1 MMRVYYDNVITSGLV
16 TGDISPESE
25 REALA
30 EIEVAHEAGFVKRV
44 TSRESWREQE
54 RTRDANRRAQL
65 QSARDLVSVVQADH
79 RVLGFATLNGP
90 LGTVATNPLVS
101 DIVDGVRRA
110 LERCSGY
117 HVWNLGGSRTIRLRD
132 LIEKIASGLGVAANI
147 EELPMQPGDVAR
159 TWADVSLAQDEL
171 DWTPTVD
178 IDQGLEAFLRWF
190 EEQRRLT

>member
-54 RTRDANRRAQL
+54 RTRDASRRAQL

-101 DIVDGVRRA
+101 NIVDEA
-110 LERCSGY
+110 LFAKLKA
-117 HVWNLGGSRTIRLRD
+117 V
-132 LIEKIASGLGVAANI
+132 GLKDADARHFMYAAANGCARFI
-147 EELPMQPGDVAR
+147 TLDRDFLDRRDTLEDLCPSLRVAR
-159 TWADVSLAQDEL
+159 PSDLATEL
-171 DWTPTVD
+171 RGVTR
-178 IDQGLEAFLRWF
+178 G
-190 EEQRRLT
+190 RR